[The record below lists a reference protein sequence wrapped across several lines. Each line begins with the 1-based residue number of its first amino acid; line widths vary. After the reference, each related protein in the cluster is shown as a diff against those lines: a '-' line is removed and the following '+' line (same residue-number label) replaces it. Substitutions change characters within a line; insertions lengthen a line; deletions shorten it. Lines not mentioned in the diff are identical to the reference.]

1 VDVARGGP
9 RRTQCVC
16 YAHMARVNIYLPDE
30 LARRARAAGL
40 NISGLAQDAL
50 RDALAL
56 ASTNRWLDRLEHL
69 PRHSVSHE
77 RVIEALDDA
86 RSEFGAP

>member
-1 VDVARGGP
+1 M
-9 RRTQCVC
+9 CVC

-30 LARRARAAGL
+30 LARGARAAGL

-50 RDALAL
+50 QDALVL
-56 ASTNRWLDRLEHL
+56 ASTDHWLDRLEQL
-69 PRHSVSHE
+69 PRQSISHE